1 MIEITVCIGSSCHTK
16 GAYLVVERFQEII
29 REQGLEDRILLKG
42 SFCLGKCA
50 SGTTVR
56 VGDNY
61 FTSVESKD
69 VDKLISEILNG
80 SIGGQG

>member
-1 MIEITVCIGSSCHTK
+1 MTEITVCIGSSCHTK
-16 GAYLVVERFQEII
+16 GAYLVVERFQDII
-29 REQGLEDRILLKG
+29 REKGLDDQILLKG

-61 FTSVESKD
+61 YTSVESKD
-69 VDKLISEILNG
+69 VDKLINEILNG
-80 SIGGQG
+80 TIGGRR